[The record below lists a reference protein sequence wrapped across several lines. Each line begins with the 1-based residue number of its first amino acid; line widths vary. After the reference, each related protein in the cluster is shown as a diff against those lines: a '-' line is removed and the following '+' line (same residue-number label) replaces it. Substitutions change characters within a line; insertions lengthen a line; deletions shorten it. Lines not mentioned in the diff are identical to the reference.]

1 MNLRYACL
9 LSFALLAACATT
21 EGPAPKVG
29 AAPAAPPAA
38 AGTAA
43 FRTTDFAWASAPG
56 QGSIDGQ
63 IAYKAGGQAYGC
75 TASGVILTPETPW
88 VRERMRVLY
97 NSTDHTALPAD
108 DVRRRTPP
116 ERSQDYSAFIKRT
129 KCGAA
134 GEFSFQG
141 LADGAWYV
149 ITLARPA
156 NGAAG
161 VEMALMRRVVVR
173 GGKPAKVRL

>member
-9 LSFALLAACATT
+9 LSFAVLAGCATS

-29 AAPAAPPAA
+29 ATPPPV
-38 AGTAA
+38 AGAAA
-43 FRTTDFAWASAPG
+43 FRTSDFAWASAPG

-88 VRERMRVLY
+88 VRTRMQILY
-97 NSTDHTALPAD
+97 NSVDHTALPAD
-108 DVRRRTPP
+108 EVRRRTPP
-116 ERSQDYSAFIKRT
+116 ERSQDYSAFIRRT
-129 KCGAA
+129 KCGPT

-141 LADGAWYV
+141 LPDGAWYV
-149 ITLARPA
+149 ITLARPT

-161 VEMALMRRVVVR
+161 VEMALMHRVVVR

>member
-1 MNLRYACL
+1 MNLRRAYL
-9 LSFALLAACATT
+9 LSFAILAGCATS
-21 EGPAPKVG
+21 EGPAPQVG
-29 AAPAAPPAA
+29 VASASSPG
-38 AGTAA
+38 AGNAA
-43 FRTTDFAWASAPG
+43 FRASDFAWSTVAG

-75 TASGVILTPETPW
+75 TASGVILTPETAW
-88 VRERMRVLY
+88 VRTRMHILY
-97 NSTDHTALPAD
+97 NSVDHTALPAD
-108 DVRRRTPP
+108 EVRRRTPP

-173 GGKPAKVRL
+173 GGKPVKVRL